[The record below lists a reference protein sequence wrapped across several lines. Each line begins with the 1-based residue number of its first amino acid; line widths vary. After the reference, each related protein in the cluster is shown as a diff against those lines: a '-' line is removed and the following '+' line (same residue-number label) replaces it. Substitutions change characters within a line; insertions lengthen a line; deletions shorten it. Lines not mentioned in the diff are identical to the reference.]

1 MSTPTSLDE
10 DDVSIEGSKRISHLA
25 HGINGI
31 LVNATNEDEKQQQ
44 INARQHNANNNIGSA
59 SLSED
64 ERKMPAAVSRISISD
79 KNNHII
85 SNNKTKQQQF
95 EEDCDRSQSSR
106 SSWDGK
112 KNRRSSFRNNAGGA
126 SRAAGRGYSP
136 RWRDQEKQLGGVAY
150 SDDNASIPDESPAAT
165 AGALSYAMIMKKA
178 SSPGITNPDIGQHD
192 YHDSASQTSQADS
205 LAVHAHDSEEHVLH

>member
-10 DDVSIEGSKRISHLA
+10 DESTEGSKRISHLA

-31 LVNATNEDEKQQQ
+31 LVNATNEDEKQQ
-44 INARQHNANNNIGSA
+44 INTARQHNNYNNIGSA

-79 KNNHII
+79 KNNHHHHHHHNK

-112 KNRRSSFRNNAGGA
+112 KNRRSSFRNNVGGA

-136 RWRDQEKQLGGVAY
+136 RWRDQEKQQLGGGVAY
-150 SDDNASIPDESPAAT
+150 SDDNASRLHRHPVVVI
-165 AGALSYAMIMKKA
+165 LC
-178 SSPGITNPDIGQHD
+178 HD
-192 YHDSASQTSQADS
+192 Y
-205 LAVHAHDSEEHVLH
+205 EEGFIARY